1 MAIKKINNLGGFA
14 DLSAVWS
21 VHPEGGREGDYVTI
35 NNVAYEWS
43 TLERNWIIAGSGGQT
58 GPASQTIDGD
68 LTVGGNLDVNGNA
81 HIGGDVT
88 IEGELNVSR
97 INFTDPLPEP
107 KDGQSIFKSLVF
119 KRATSRP
126 AQLLPTD
133 GTFYNPVPTAKGW
146 SDGIPAGNEPI
157 WMACRVF
164 TNDGEPPQGNWSR
177 PELMADTESFD
188 VEFSPSLDKP
198 ANPNGHNQHNGD
210 STQVWYD
217 PVLDSAAFSSL
228 TMRWMASRTR
238 VSTSSGPT
246 WGPWSVILIV
256 GETGE
261 DGFGVEFAYL
271 VYNKVY
277 APLITNR
284 RGDVPVT
291 PGATWSRTTTGLV
304 VGNNQAL
311 WMSQR
316 TYSSNVYGLWSD
328 AVRIS
333 GDGAPG
339 EDGADIEF
347 IYKQMDRLPTVSDA
361 KPTNNI
367 SQDDYVPEGWYDEA
381 KGVDSQHKCEWMC
394 QRTKGRG
401 EDYWSDW
408 IGPIAWSVY
417 GDTGMDGASVQYVF
431 KRTTAEEGIPARPAV
446 TNEGYINEQGE
457 YIPHGWSDDPQGVNE
472 YYVKEWVSIRRKGER
487 KTEWGSFSDPA
498 LWATYSK
505 QHTIEI
511 KNGYWWIDGV
521 KTEYKAEGE
530 DGTGIKLKGVV
541 DYYLTSEASGTAT
554 SLQGVNTSGL
564 EIGDCYVVSQGSKE
578 GYIYAYN
585 GSGTWPN
592 NWTELGKFKGA
603 DGAPGTSMFLHIAW
617 SYQIDFPNGVP
628 VGTIYTRYE
637 DLPIATYGYPEW
649 QGIAVTNS
657 DDNPTGQDPI
667 QVSAYEW
674 NHIRGKDGS
683 DYERVYIRTKKNV
696 RPQVETGASQSDD
709 YKPLCVNGSTCEA
722 EYTGSGA
729 QTVYQFTDDP
739 IGPDP
744 DWPYEWIA
752 ERKKTDGTWGQHGA
766 PVTVNNVTNY
776 FASMWA
782 VYSKP
787 PTITVDSEGY
797 WRINDERIPDPNN
810 QGEYLRAKGEKGDGI
825 RINGSF
831 ASMEDLEENVPLAD
845 RHVGDCYYITG
856 GYDAGHLYMWD
867 GSNWQNIG
875 QIKGEPG
882 QSQYMHIAWATNV
895 IIVGNTVTGV
905 EGFSLNG
912 GTGYNWVGLLASDSP
927 ILDTITEDV
936 KRSFKWNYIKG
947 MDGDKYEYVYIQTTT
962 NVSPGVKNDQYP
974 NGYVDSRG
982 AHPSDDDFLPADGSG
997 LDSNDDPIHEYTDDP
1012 NGVDKDH
1019 PFEWECYRRKTAG
1032 SWGQWFGPYLV
1043 HNWAKDGAGQ
1053 AYVDTEGVDNVVI
1066 DCASDGKPK
1075 SAQTI
1080 TIKAKLYYGETA
1092 QPINTSNSSVLVT
1105 VDGFDEYH
1113 GGTIGTT
1120 SKFSVMSGT
1129 TEYQIKLYVRT
1140 GGAISSGKITI
1151 NLTSGS
1157 SSSAGGQSGDNPSS
1171 GSQGSGSANP
1181 VHSAAKVIN
1190 VIAPRDGAPGT
1201 PGTPGAYGPCL
1212 RFRGEYSPSVD
1223 SSVTD
1228 GYVWNDTF
1236 RDCVK
1241 SGNIYYLVNVNT
1253 NGDTAL
1259 GTPANNNKWMSAG
1272 GNLKFFA
1279 TELLLAENATI
1290 ELLSTNKLIFL
1301 DENGHKTAGINEDGQ
1316 GSYKTYYTEDPYGIR
1331 KDDNANG
1338 WTYYH
1343 NNDQDNTIAWMIGP
1357 SGVIVRNVNI
1367 TMEQILLSSNTVR
1380 RLDYSLDGQDE
1391 AVSMAPRYIYYNEQ
1405 SDNNGKI
1412 YKSSTLV
1419 NNEPT
1424 GEVVGNGTYAEA
1436 AQPLEDLSDPDNV
1449 EYFLPVVV
1457 IEGGRIKRRY
1467 EFRRLS

>member
-1 MAIKKINNLGGFA
+1 MAIKKINDLGGFA

-43 TLERNWIIAGSGGQT
+43 ALEHNWIIAGSGGQT

-68 LTVGGNLDVNGNA
+68 LNVGGNLDVNGNA

-107 KDGQSIFKSLVF
+107 KDGQSIFKSIVF
-119 KRATSRP
+119 KRAVSRQAAMSP
-126 AQLLPTD
+126 SPLNSDD

-164 TNDGEPPQGNWSR
+164 TNDGEPPQGNWST
-177 PELMADTESFD
+177 PALMADTESFD
-188 VEFSPSLDKP
+188 VEFSDSISKP
-198 ANPNGHNQHNGD
+198 ANPDESNRHGGTG
-210 STQVWYD
+210 TQVWFD
-217 PVLDSAAFSSL
+217 PVLDAAAFSSR

-246 WGPWSVILIV
+246 WGPWSVILVV

-271 VYNKVY
+271 VYNKAY

-347 IYKQMDRLPTVSDA
+347 IYKQMDRLPTSDDA

-367 SQDDYVPEGWYDEA
+367 SQDDYVPDGWDDEA

-408 IGPIAWSVY
+408 VGPIAWSVY

-431 KRTTAEEGIPARPAV
+431 KRTTAEEGTPARPNV
-446 TNEGYINEQGE
+446 GDGGLVNDQGE
-457 YIPHGWSDDPQGVNE
+457 YIPRGWTDDPQGVNS
-472 YYVKEWVSIRRKGER
+472 YYTKEWVSMRRKGER
-487 KTEWGSFSDPA
+487 QQSWGDFSMPA
-498 LWATYSK
+498 LWATYSEN
-505 QHTIEI
+505 HTVEI
-511 KNGYWWIDGV
+511 KDGYWWIDGV
-521 KTEYKAEGE
+521 NTGVRAEGE
-530 DGTGIKLKGVV
+530 NGTGIALKGVV
-541 DYYLTSEASGTAT
+541 DYKTTSDEGY
-554 SLQGVNTSGL
+554 TSGKTTL
-564 EIGDCYVVSQGSKE
+564 QEVTGMEIGDCYVVTSN
-578 GYIYAYN
+578 GYLYAYN
-585 GSGTWPN
+585 GGSTWPN
-592 NWTELGKFKGA
+592 NWTELGAFRGTPGA
-603 DGAPGTSMFLHIAW
+603 PGAPGTSNFIHIAW
-617 SYQIDFPNGVP
+617 AYNITFDDVTGDAEASNV
-628 VGTIYTRYE
+628 IYTDYDALDIE
-637 DLPIATYGYPEW
+637 TNGYPDW
-649 QGIAVTNS
+649 QGICVTQS
-657 DDNPTGQDPI
+657 VEDPSAP
-667 QVSAYEW
+667 SAYKW

-683 DYERVYIRTKKNV
+683 DYEKVYIRTKKNV
-696 RPQVETGASQSDD
+696 RPELPSTAVQTDEYYPLCLNNLDCQAEGTAVGIETIYRFSDD
-709 YKPLCVNGSTCEA
+709 PKGPFS
-722 EYTGSGA
+722 EY
-729 QTVYQFTDDP
+729 
-739 IGPDP
+739 
-744 DWPYEWIA
+744 PYEWVA
-752 ERKKTDGTWGQHGA
+752 ERKKVDGVWGTFGV
-766 PVTVNNVTNY
+766 PVTTGGTTKY
-776 FASMWA
+776 YASLWA
-782 VYSKP
+782 TYSKP
-787 PTITVDSEGY
+787 PTITVDAQGY
-797 WRINDERIPDPNN
+797 WLIDGNKIPDGN
-810 QGEYLRAKGEKGDGI
+810 
-825 RINGSF
+825 
-831 ASMEDLEENVPLAD
+831 
-845 RHVGDCYYITG
+845 G
-856 GYDAGHLYMWD
+856 GYVKA
-867 GSNWQNIG
+867 Q
-875 QIKGEPG
+875 GEPG
-882 QSQYMHIAWATNV
+882 QGIELKDYFADDAARLAYDTSNLHAGDCFYVVSTGHLWMWNGEGWQDIGEIKGEAGESQYMHIAWATDV
-895 IIVGNTVTGV
+895 KFSGNTASRVI
-905 EGFSLNG
+905 GFTQVNNG
-912 GTGYNWVGLLASDSP
+912 ANYNWVGFLASHDA
-927 ILDTITEDV
+927 TISYGSSETDPV
-936 KRSFKWNYIKG
+936 KLSFKWNYVKG
-947 MDGDKYEYVYIQTTT
+947 KDGDDMEYVYIRTTTTT
-962 NVSPGVKNDQYP
+962 NPGVKNSYAD
-974 NGYVDSRG
+974 GYEDSN
-982 AHPSDDDFLPADGSG
+982 HTQPDEDEFLPKDAAGE
-997 LDSNDDPIHEYTDDP
+997 NEYTDDP
-1012 NGVDKDH
+1012 HGVEQSH
-1019 PFEWECYRRKTAG
+1019 PYEWMSYRRRIDGTWRNFSVPVLIGNWSKDGESQTWVEANPSQVVVDCDDAG
-1032 SWGQWFGPYLV
+1032 S
-1043 HNWAKDGAGQ
+1043 
-1053 AYVDTEGVDNVVI
+1053 AYGMQEDIEL
-1066 DCASDGKPK
+1066 S
-1075 SAQTI
+1075 
-1080 TIKAKLYYGETA
+1080 LYYG
-1092 QPINTSNSSVLVT
+1092 NTKCTLQAGQCNIAT
-1105 VDGFDEYH
+1105 NRG
-1113 GGTIGTT
+1113 
-1120 SKFSVMSGT
+1120 SVMAVGSTQT
-1129 TEYQIKLYVRT
+1129 TIVCRLVIEEDELMT
-1140 GGAISSGKITI
+1140 SSGKISVSLVGTDESGVSHTGSATI
-1151 NLTSGS
+1151 AIIAHMKGDPGTN
-1157 SSSAGGQSGDNPSS
+1157 GQSG
-1171 GSQGSGSANP
+1171 P
-1181 VHSAAKVIN
+1181 V
-1190 VIAPRDGAPGT
+1190 
-1201 PGTPGAYGPCL
+1201 L
-1212 RFRGEYSPSVD
+1212 RFRGEYSSTVD
-1223 SSVTD
+1223 GSGTN

-1241 SGNIYYLVNVNT
+1241 LGSYFYLVNAKVNGNT
-1253 NGDTAL
+1253 TL
-1259 GTPANNNKWMSAG
+1259 GTPPNSSWLNG
-1272 GNLKFFA
+1272 GNMKFLA

-1367 TMEQILLSSNTVR
+1367 TMEPILLSSNTVR
-1380 RLDYSLDGQDE
+1380 RMDYSLDGQDE
-1391 AVSMAPRYIYYNEQ
+1391 AVTMATRYIYYNEQ

-1449 EYFLPVVV
+1449 EYYLPVVV
-1457 IEGGRIKRRY
+1457 ISGGKITRRY